1 MNKFLN
7 THEDNFKY
15 RKNPPCVQ
23 IEYKCFTEL

>member
-7 THEDNFKY
+7 AHEDNFKN
-15 RKNPPCVQ
+15 RKNPLCAQ